1 MHQLYYVSTFFNA
14 VPHTSNAS
22 SPCRCHG
29 QHPYS
34 SYGLTTARWTCSLT
48 FSWRSI
54 NNRNQKEI
62 QAKRQGV
69 NNCQQYPCKSS
80 LTSFLWFFQN
90 KMQCF
95 LILFCHTRKPSQ
107 LRNTVLTPR
116 EIIPTRLNNLLQGVR
131 SIGKLYVPPENSTYT
146 PARSSSLSFPLYQW
160 YNHPSLDHWIG
171 NRTAKFQVFVMFG
184 GLQRFPMNGLLA
196 FNWRFRA

>member
-95 LILFCHTRKPSQ
+95 LTLFCYTRRPSQ

-116 EIIPTRLNNLLQGVR
+116 GDNSYASKQFASRGAVDWKTVRTSWKFYLHPCKIEQFVFPIIPVIQSPQFR
-131 SIGKLYVPPENSTYT
+131 
-146 PARSSSLSFPLYQW
+146 
-160 YNHPSLDHWIG
+160 SLDRKQNGKIPSICDVW
-171 NRTAKFQVFVMFG
+171 RT
-184 GLQRFPMNGLLA
+184 P
-196 FNWRFRA
+196 